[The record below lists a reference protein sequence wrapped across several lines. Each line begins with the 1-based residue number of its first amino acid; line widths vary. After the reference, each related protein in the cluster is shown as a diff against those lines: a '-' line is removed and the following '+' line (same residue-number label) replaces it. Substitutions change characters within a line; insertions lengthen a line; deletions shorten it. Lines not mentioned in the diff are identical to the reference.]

1 MTEGGTEI
9 EIERSDDDSG
19 SDTDTTDSNDVSAL
33 YSWARLFKTNDF
45 VS

>member
-33 YSWARLFKTNDF
+33 YRRTSMARTPLEP
-45 VS
+45 